1 MLSKIKLQA
10 TMFIMLKGF
19 NWHKVTF
26 NLCVVIFFRNSIRP
40 TASHWRPSRH
50 WNWKGICQKRPSHRS
65 LMTCSVLFRIGKQKY
80 LICKSLFTLWFYKMN
95 HASLFRPR
103 HTIMEGFYGFTLDV
117 TVSASVCHTSI
128 RPSIFSVQI
137 ISRVNISGFSQ
148 KLVCV
153 LIL

>member
-1 MLSKIKLQA
+1 
-10 TMFIMLKGF
+10 MFIMLKGF

-50 WNWKGICQKRPSHRS
+50 WNWKALRGYARKDHHIDHWWHAQF
-65 LMTCSVLFRIGKQKY
+65 CSGMVSRNILYVNPF
-80 LICKSLFTLWFYKMN
+80 FTLWFYKMN

-103 HTIMEGFYGFTLDV
+103 HTIMAGVYGFTLDV
-117 TVSASVCHTSI
+117 SVSASICHTSV
-128 RPSIFSVQI
+128 RPSIFSVQMM
-137 ISRVNISGFSQ
+137 SWVNISGFSQ
-148 KLVCV
+148 NLVCV

>member
-1 MLSKIKLQA
+1 
-10 TMFIMLKGF
+10 MFIMLKGF

-65 LMTCSVLFRIGKQKY
+65 LMTCSVLFRNGKQKY

-95 HASLFRPR
+95 HASLFSGGVLWFHVGR
-103 HTIMEGFYGFTLDV
+103 HCVCLRTHKWVVRWLRIMDNVFQWDLFRWPHKILLLCGFL
-117 TVSASVCHTSI
+117 TV
-128 RPSIFSVQI
+128 RWPFFSH
-137 ISRVNISGFSQ
+137 ISML
-148 KLVCV
+148 K
-153 LIL
+153 